1 MNNTIRLCK
10 IFHFEM
16 AHALL
21 NYNGSCRNIH
31 GHSYT
36 LYVTVVGKPFQ
47 EENHPNDGMVMDFKV
62 LKKIVKE
69 NITNPLDHALVLNN
83 KTPNEVISSLQKMYE
98 KVVVKP
104 YQPTCENL
112 LLEMS
117 NILTPLLPT
126 GVKLHHLKLHETATS
141 YAEWYNEI

>member
-1 MNNTIRLCK
+1 
-10 IFHFEM
+10 M

-21 NYNGSCRNIH
+21 GYHGSCRNIH

-36 LYVTVVGKPFQ
+36 LFVTIIGKPLQ
-47 EENHPNDGMVMDFKV
+47 EENHPNDGMVMDFKI

-69 NITNPLDHALVLNN
+69 KIINPLDHALVLN
-83 KTPNEVISSLQKMYE
+83 KRTPNDVISSLQKMYD
-98 KVVVKP
+98 KVIIKP

-117 NILTPLLPT
+117 IILSPLLPT

-141 YAEWYNEI
+141 YAEWYNEE